1 MKKVIKMQP
10 KIGIIIFPPPRSEQ
24 KIFSVPSD
32 YISGILDAGG
42 IPIGIP
48 VSQDVSR
55 CASYIDMIDGLLV
68 PGGEDVSPR
77 LYGEDPIQ
85 QVNYSN
91 YDKDIFEYQLI
102 QLAVEKKIPIFGICR
117 GHQIINTALGGTLI
131 QDIPSQ
137 TDSKVCHV
145 QANELRSELT
155 HSVRCQKGSLLG
167 ELLGETI
174 HVNSFHHQA
183 VKDIA
188 PGLRAAAWASDGIVE
203 GMESE
208 DGNIWTVQWHPENLY
223 RRYPIFKK
231 LFVHLV
237 EKGEKN
243 EGNKN
248 IL

>member
-1 MKKVIKMQP
+1 MEP

-32 YISGILDAGG
+32 YVRGILDAGG

-48 VSQDVSR
+48 ISQNTNLCED
-55 CASYIDMIDGLLV
+55 YIDIIDGLLV

-77 LYGEDPIQ
+77 LYGEDPVP
-85 QVNYSN
+85 QVNCSS
-91 YDKDIFEYQLI
+91 YDKDVFEYHLI
-102 QLAVEKKIPIFGICR
+102 KLAIQKGIPIFGICR

-137 TDSKVCHV
+137 TASKVCHV
-145 QANELRSELT
+145 QANELRDELT
-155 HSVRCQKGSLLG
+155 HSIHCQKGSMLAEMLG
-167 ELLGETI
+167 DKCY
-174 HVNSFHHQA
+174 VNSFHHQA
-183 VKDIA
+183 VKEIA
-188 PGLRAAAWASDGIVE
+188 AGLRATAWASDGIVE

-231 LFVHLV
+231 LFIHLV
-237 EKGEKN
+237 KRAGGKGLQD
-243 EGNKN
+243 EGAF
-248 IL
+248 

>member
-1 MKKVIKMQP
+1 MKP

-32 YISGILDAGG
+32 YVSGILDAGG
-42 IPIGIP
+42 MPIGIP
-48 VSQDVSR
+48 ISQDVSL
-55 CASYIDMIDGLLV
+55 CGSYIDMIDGLLV

-77 LYGEDPIQ
+77 MYGEDPVP
-85 QVNYSN
+85 QVNCSSYE
-91 YDKDIFEYQLI
+91 KDAFEYPLI
-102 QLAVEKKIPIFGICR
+102 RLAVQKGIPIFGICR
-117 GHQIINTALGGTLI
+117 GHQIINTVLGGTLI

-155 HSVRCQKGSLLG
+155 HGVHCQPGSLLCG
-167 ELLGETI
+167 LLGETI
-174 HVNSFHHQA
+174 YVNSFHHQA
-183 VKDIA
+183 VKEIA
-188 PGLRAAAWASDGIVE
+188 PSLRATAWASDGIVE

-231 LFVHLV
+231 LFTRLV
-237 EKGEKN
+237 EKAGEK
-243 EGNKN
+243 GG
-248 IL
+248 

>member
-1 MKKVIKMQP
+1 MQP

-55 CASYIDMIDGLLV
+55 CASYIEMIDGLLV

-77 LYGEDPIQ
+77 LYGADPIQ

-102 QLAVEKKIPIFGICR
+102 RLAVEKGIPIFGICR

-188 PGLRAAAWASDGIVE
+188 PGLRATAWASDGIVE